1 MIPAFKHPKSKWL
14 LYVYHRGKIK
24 LVRGSFCAN
33 PFVFLC
39 VGVFVL
45 VVGKVV
51 LNVGTLSAALDE

>member
-14 LYVYHRGKIK
+14 LYVYHRGKK

-45 VVGKVV
+45 MVGKVV